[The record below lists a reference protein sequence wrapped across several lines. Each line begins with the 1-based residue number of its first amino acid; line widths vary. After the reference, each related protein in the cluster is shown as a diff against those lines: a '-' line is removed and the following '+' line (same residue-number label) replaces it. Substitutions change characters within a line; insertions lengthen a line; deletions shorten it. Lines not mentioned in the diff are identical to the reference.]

1 MVPTPAPK
9 SCRQET
15 SQAVKHLENS
25 NWLSTFRE
33 SSTRRTRKRFVG
45 LTSMVVVCAIFPMGL
60 MSRYEPIS
68 DAAEVQQNPLVQ
80 VVKTD
85 DVVKNDVAQHGS
97 NNRATEPVHTAHEA
111 TGPQSDAKLNHTD
124 SSSKSDT
131 PIAAPKLNSN
141 TLNTAPVTTSPN
153 TTAPNTPATAPVQM
167 AGRILSLHTVIS
179 GKARNAN
186 VMVPLTDVTVK
197 EALAAMGVK
206 LEKTDRTVP
215 AGAAPAYD
223 GMTIQVTRVRVELE
237 KKQEYRAQDVRYK
250 PTADLGRGAV
260 QTVFEGK
267 PRVIETTYRVWT
279 VDGKVARREFISRQ
293 VTQEMQT
300 RIIGLGAKAHYVP
313 SHIPYH
319 SRYAQAYGL
328 SARGGSPRD
337 RMMGGAA
344 PAPAPAPNTF
354 RAVRCIELVATG
366 YSPDPSENGGYTR
379 TCTGLPIGY
388 GAAAV
393 DPRVVPLGTKMYIE
407 GYGYAFACDTGGA
420 IKGHRIDLAYDS
432 YRVANSQGHRKVR
445 VWILEP

>member
-9 SCRQET
+9 SCRQEMG
-15 SQAVKHLENS
+15 QAVKQLENS

-33 SSTRRTRKRFVG
+33 SSTQRTRKRFVG
-45 LTSMVVVCAIFPMGL
+45 LTWMVVVCAIFPMGL
-60 MSRYEPIS
+60 WNHYEPTS
-68 DAAEVQQNPLVQ
+68 DAAEVQQNEGQQNQ

-85 DVVKNDVAQHGS
+85 DAVKDVS
-97 NNRATEPVHTAHEA
+97 NKRAKESVKTTQEVTVLQA
-111 TGPQSDAKLNHTD
+111 DAKLNHTQSD
-124 SSSKSDT
+124 SKSDT
-131 PIAAPKLNSN
+131 TLTTSKSNSN
-141 TLNTAPVTTSPN
+141 TLNTASVATTPN
-153 TTAPNTPATAPVQM
+153 TTATTSVQM
-167 AGRILSLHTVIS
+167 AGRILSLHAVIS

-215 AGAAPAYD
+215 SGAAPAYD
-223 GMTIQVTRVRVELE
+223 GMTIQVTRVRVELQ
-237 KKQEYRAQDVRYK
+237 KQHEYRAQDVRYK

-293 VTQEMQT
+293 VSQEMQT
-300 RIIGLGAKAHYVP
+300 KIIGLGAKARYVP

-319 SRYAQAYGL
+319 SRYAQAFGL

-337 RMMGGAA
+337 RMMGKAV
-344 PAPAPAPNTF
+344 PAPVAPPAPDTF

-366 YSPDPSENGGYTR
+366 YSPDPSENGGSTR

-393 DPRVVPLGTKMYIE
+393 DPRVVPLGTKMYVE

-420 IKGHRIDLAYDS
+420 IKGRRIDLAYDS